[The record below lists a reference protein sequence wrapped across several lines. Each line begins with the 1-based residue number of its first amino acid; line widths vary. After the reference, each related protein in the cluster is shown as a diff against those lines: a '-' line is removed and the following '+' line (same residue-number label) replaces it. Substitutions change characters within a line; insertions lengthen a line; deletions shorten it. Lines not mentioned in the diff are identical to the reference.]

1 MKRGWGKAIKSRK
14 ESGVNKKEKRGKGG
28 KLQREGRK
36 SGQTMKRRKEKRA
49 NCKEKRGKGGT
60 LQRKGREVGQL

>member
-49 NCKEKRGKGGT
+49 NYEEKKGKVGK
-60 LQRKGREVGQL
+60 LQREEREG